1 MVVEVGVVVLVMG
14 GVFHCVCSCVVGQ
27 VHGGGGG
34 LPWWWP
40 QGGATCEGGPPKF
53 LKFFFYYIEIF
64 NILIIST

>member
-14 GVFHCVCSCVVGQ
+14 GGFHCVCSCVVGQ

-40 QGGATCEGGPPKF
+40 QGRS
-53 LKFFFYYIEIF
+53 YM
-64 NILIIST
+64 